1 VRFAANGVA
10 AITEQGFAALTD
22 QELWRRVAGNTLR
35 LAGSL
40 GYFRDDRSVELAS
53 TALGSGLTSSGTW
66 KIKKMN
72 VCHSI
77 RDGHEFCTG
86 LYFRGEEILCWP
98 GIGHYAL
105 DTGYLR
111 ACVILRGNRVASAP
125 IGTVL
130 AAMET
135 VPAKDAPRAMEKH
148 GFVQLSGNEIWRR
161 IVGKTLR
168 MPGSYGRF
176 AKDKTVTIESTSL
189 GSGLTS
195 SGTWKIKKRNV
206 CHSIREGHEFCTG
219 LYFRGEEVLCWP
231 GIGRYAPDTGY
242 LRECRVL
249 PGKGAI

>member
-1 VRFAANGVA
+1 MCNGLYFRGRDVLCWPGIGGEAPDTGYLSECRIFKGDVTGRLPIEGVVSLLVNVSAANGVA

-40 GYFRDDRSVELAS
+40 GYFSDDRSVELAS

-86 LYFRGEEILCWP
+86 LYFRGEE
-98 GIGHYAL
+98 
-105 DTGYLR
+105 
-111 ACVILRGNRVASAP
+111 
-125 IGTVL
+125 
-130 AAMET
+130 
-135 VPAKDAPRAMEKH
+135 
-148 GFVQLSGNEIWRR
+148 
-161 IVGKTLR
+161 
-168 MPGSYGRF
+168 
-176 AKDKTVTIESTSL
+176 
-189 GSGLTS
+189 
-195 SGTWKIKKRNV
+195 
-206 CHSIREGHEFCTG
+206 
-219 LYFRGEEVLCWP
+219 VLCWP